1 MLWSP
6 CPAAKCLHSRALP
19 IVSCMFCVCVVSRC
33 VNRQGRRWTRTCSRP
48 WTVHW
53 MTSWRIQLILQSPR
67 PLCEHRAGPDSA
79 WGCWM
84 FLPEVLVD
92 ELGSWVH
99 KKFPPFICRPV
110 VSFFRLSRLGGSCFE
125 AEESKH
131 DTFDTSYSFHHRGRC
146 HNTEEWMQ
154 QFGFVCRWNQKFLGA
169 KRQNQVSMAWELW
182 LCLTYQTEQSLG
194 GLCDDHTWPTPHSKG
209 WKDHEGPTWRIPGGN
224 SAQVISIH
232 LNSLFRICL
241 ECRDV

>member
-33 VNRQGRRWTRTCSRP
+33 VNRQGRRWTRACSRP
-48 WTVHW
+48 WAVHW

-67 PLCEHRAGPDSA
+67 PLCEHRAGPNSA
-79 WGCWM
+79 WLGLRELEVFARSFGGRIGVLTQKVPAFHLSPSC
-84 FLPEVLVD
+84 FL
-92 ELGSWVH
+92 
-99 KKFPPFICRPV
+99 
-110 VSFFRLSRLGGSCFE
+110 RLSRLGGSCFE

-169 KRQNQVSMAWELW
+169 KRQNQAWE
-182 LCLTYQTEQSLG
+182 LCLTYQAEQSLG
-194 GLCDDHTWPTPHSKG
+194 GLCPRWP
-209 WKDHEGPTWRIPGGN
+209 
-224 SAQVISIH
+224 
-232 LNSLFRICL
+232 
-241 ECRDV
+241 